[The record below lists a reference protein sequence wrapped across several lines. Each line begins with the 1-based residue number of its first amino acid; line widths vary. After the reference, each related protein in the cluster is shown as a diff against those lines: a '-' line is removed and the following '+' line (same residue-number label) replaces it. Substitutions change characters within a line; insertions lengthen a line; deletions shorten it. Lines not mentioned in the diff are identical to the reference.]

1 MSTENE
7 IQDSQ
12 ATEVNQ
18 EVAPA
23 EQVNEASVAE
33 LVSAE
38 DAAIQAGFNSV
49 NGIEDAVIEPEA
61 PRLIAGYTEDEV
73 KKAFATIAA
82 LEQRESKIFG
92 SMGSMKQ
99 SIDSLRTNQQAPVS
113 APVLN
118 WGPDKLKRL
127 SAEFPELASM
137 LAQDLGD
144 MSLSGGQANP
154 QQIEQI
160 VEQRLKTSMDKTSQ
174 AYESRFLSVQHP
186 DWKKVVVAEDFV
198 GWKETLP
205 ATDKAELDAS
215 WDAEF
220 IGDKISEFKA
230 WKAQASQ
237 SKQTNQRRLEAA
249 ITPKSG
255 GSGRPASS
263 ETDAF
268 LAGFKSV
275 RG

>member
-1 MSTENE
+1 MSTEIE
-7 IQDSQ
+7 SQ
-12 ATEVNQ
+12 EPVTDEEQV
-18 EVAPA
+18 VAPIEEVSEA
-23 EQVNEASVAE
+23 EPVEQTQS
-33 LVSAE
+33 E

-49 NGIEDAVIEPEA
+49 NGVEEVSVEPEA
-61 PRLIAGYTEDEV
+61 PKLIAGYTEDEV

-99 SIDSLRTNQQAPVS
+99 SIESLRSSQQAPAAA
-113 APVLN
+113 APALN

-127 SAEFPELASM
+127 SAEFPELAAI
-137 LAQDLGD
+137 LAQDLDG
-144 MSLSGGQANP
+144 MSIAGGQANP

-160 VEQRLKTSMDKTSQ
+160 VEQRIQTSLDKTSQ
-174 AYESRFLSVQHP
+174 AYEAKFLAVQHP
-186 DWKKVVVAEDFV
+186 DWRKVVAAEDFV
-198 GWKETLP
+198 GWKETLAP
-205 ATDKAELDAS
+205 EDKAELDAS

-220 IGDKISEFKA
+220 IGEKISQFKE
-230 WKAQASQ
+230 WKSKTSQ
-237 SKQTNQRRLEAA
+237 TKQTNQRRLEAA

-255 GSGRPASS
+255 NSPKPAST

-268 LAGFKSV
+268 LSGFKSV